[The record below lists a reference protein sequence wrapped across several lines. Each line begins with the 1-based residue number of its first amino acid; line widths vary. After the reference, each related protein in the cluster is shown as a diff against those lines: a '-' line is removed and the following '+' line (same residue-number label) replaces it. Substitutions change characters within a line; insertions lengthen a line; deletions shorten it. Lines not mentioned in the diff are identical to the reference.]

1 MSKYE
6 NQLAGWYEFVE
17 RHDVNV
23 LTELLAE
30 DAVFRSPVVWKP
42 KEGRAAVIL
51 YLTSAVEVLKDF
63 KYHRVLTGDDSVG
76 LEFTA
81 HVGDLTVKGIDLI
94 RFNEAGKII
103 DFEVLVRPASA
114 LQALGAEMGK
124 QLALR
129 SDE

>member
-1 MSKYE
+1 MSKYDA
-6 NQLAGWYEFVE
+6 QLTRWYEFVE
-17 RHDVNV
+17 THDVQV

-30 DAVFRSPVVWKP
+30 DAIFRSPVVWKP
-42 KEGRAAVIL
+42 KEGRAAVVL

-63 KYHRVLTGDDSVG
+63 KYHRIFTSDDSVG

-81 HVGDLTVKGIDLI
+81 RVGELTVKGIDLI
-94 RFNEAGKII
+94 QFNQAGKII

-114 LQALGAEMGK
+114 LQALGAEMGR